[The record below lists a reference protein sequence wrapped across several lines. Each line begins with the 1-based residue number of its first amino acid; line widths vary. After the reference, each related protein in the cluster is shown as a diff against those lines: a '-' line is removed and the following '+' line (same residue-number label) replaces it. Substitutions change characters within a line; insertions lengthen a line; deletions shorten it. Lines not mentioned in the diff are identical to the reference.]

1 MARNTTLQVLLDDL
15 RAEAGH
21 SLSANL
27 GQATEAMMLKLLN
40 RVQRRLWEDFSWP
53 FLHTKKDIVMQAG
66 QRYYNVP
73 EGLTLERIESAKF
86 KWGNRWDR
94 MKYGIDPSHYNQY
107 DSDRDTRSWPVMRY
121 EAYGDVAG
129 QIEVWPVPANNG
141 DSSTGDGLV
150 RLEGV
155 KNLSPLSAKTDTA
168 DLDDQLI
175 VLFAA
180 AELLTRQKS
189 ADAQLKMAQA
199 QAHYLR
205 VKGRLSKGEPIVFGD
220 EEPDEYKPR
229 GPKLIARVS

>member
-21 SLSANL
+21 SMSANL

-205 VKGRLSKGEPIVFGD
+205 VKGRLSKVNLSFLGMKSRMNINPEG
-220 EEPDEYKPR
+220 R
-229 GPKLIARVS
+229 N